1 MFDDR
6 YVADNGRALYDVSP
20 DGRRFLMIKNEAAD
34 TQTNVPTDI
43 ILVENWFEE
52 LKRLV
57 PTRLMSRSSLVPAS
71 GSRGA
76 EA

>member
-1 MFDDR
+1 
-6 YVADNGRALYDVSP
+6 
-20 DGRRFLMIKNEAAD
+20 MIKNEAAD

-57 PTRLMSRSSLVPAS
+57 PTN
-71 GSRGA
+71 
-76 EA
+76 